1 MGAEQRRNLHKL
13 EGRTVHISLADGSRL
28 DEVALVSAR
37 RSTLWIYGNGEDSFL
52 HVDQVIDVWEAQPF
66 RSAA

>member
-1 MGAEQRRNLHKL
+1 MGSEQRRNLHKL
-13 EGRTVHISLADGSRL
+13 EGRTVHISLIDGSRL

-37 RSTLWIYGNGEDSFL
+37 RSTLWVFANGEDTFL
-52 HVDQVIDVWEAQPF
+52 PIDQVIDVWEAQPF

>member
-1 MGAEQRRNLHKL
+1 MGAQQRRNLHTL
-13 EGRTVHISLADGSRL
+13 EGRTVHIALRDGSRL

-37 RSTLWIYGNGEDSFL
+37 RSTLWIFANGEDNFVP
-52 HVDQVIDVWEAQPF
+52 VDQVIDVWEAQPF